1 MEALLAEKDLA
12 LNQAQTDLSGA
23 QGEVALWHR
32 RLEENR
38 KQVEGKSNIFTFVS
52 WCMCVGLFPNLCP
65 PLSVFW
71 AELEKKVA
79 EATSAADTLKKSL
92 DAEVT

>member
-1 MEALLAEKDLA
+1 L
-12 LNQAQTDLSGA
+12 
-23 QGEVALWHR
+23 
-32 RLEENR
+32 
-38 KQVEGKSNIFTFVS
+38 
-52 WCMCVGLFPNLCP
+52 GLFPNLCP